1 MPIDI
6 IRETY
11 FKRSRIPSRYSQ
23 DTPLIPEK
31 VDLDSFKS
39 LANIEHNVKDFVKNG
54 SNLFIFSSNVGNGKT
69 SWATKIGKA
78 YIDYASDYAMQC
90 PVLFVNIPSFLFKK
104 KSAMTDA
111 SLRDEVVAIEG
122 SILNAR
128 LVIWDDIAIKDL
140 SEYDKEQ
147 LYVWI
152 DTRTSNCKS
161 NIYTSNI
168 GILDLESI
176 IGARLYD
183 RIVSYS
189 TQICLKGHSRRK

>member
-6 IRETY
+6 IKETY
-11 FKRSRIPSRYSQ
+11 LKRSKIPTRYIQ

-31 VDLDSFKS
+31 VDLESFKALS
-39 LANIEHNVKDFVKNG
+39 NIEHGVKDFVKDG

-78 YIDYASDYAMQC
+78 YINYASDYAVQC

-104 KSAMTDA
+104 KASITDA
-111 SLRDEVVAIEG
+111 SLRDEVAVIEG
-122 SILNAR
+122 SIPIAR

-147 LYVWI
+147 LYVWV
-152 DTRTSNCKS
+152 DNRTSNCKS

-168 GILDLESI
+168 GLQDLESI

-189 TQICLKGHSRRK
+189 TKICLNGHSRRK